1 MSITLDKRC
10 DGVRDLVTKHLVNS
24 WIARISPEQRQVVSE
39 KTGLSEELLRDIH
52 VEWSLQRIAE
62 SGSVYTN
69 VSRGLTRNTYVYH
82 FMDFQTQQDY
92 EYLRDFVVNKHQVEF
107 PIYVMSLLHHYLLQT
122 DWEPSLYKQW
132 LVNGRSFPTCQ
143 KRGKAVKWRFKV
155 YLSQASMKALIL
167 RAKYLRMP
175 RASLV
180 RSILCSVLNNVD
192 NQGFG
197 AQGTF
202 RFISKRQ
209 LFSDVSRYKM
219 PDSTVES
226 EQDEA
231 E

>member
-1 MSITLDKRC
+1 MITLDARC
-10 DGVRDLVTKHLVNS
+10 EQLRDHVIQQLINS
-24 WIARISPEQRQVVSE
+24 WVARVSPEQRKIVSE
-39 KTGLSEELLRDIH
+39 KVGLSEDLLRDLH
-52 VEWSLQRIAE
+52 VEWSMQRIAE

-69 VSRGLTRNTYVYH
+69 AGRGKTRNTYRYH
-82 FMDFQTQQDY
+82 FLDFQTQTDY
-92 EYLRDFVVNKHQVEF
+92 EYLRDLVVNKCQVEF

-122 DWEPSLYKQW
+122 EWEPALYKKW
-132 LVNGRSFPTCQ
+132 LVQGRSFPTTVRLGDSQ
-143 KRGKAVKWRFKV
+143 KWRFKV
-155 YLSQASMKALIL
+155 YLSLAAMQALSI
-167 RAKYLRMP
+167 RATNLSMP

-180 RSILCSVLNNVD
+180 RSILCTVLNSD
-192 NQGFG
+192 QKGFG

-219 PDSTVES
+219 PESTVES